1 MDNQISSCTD
11 GYEYGAYKYLYPR
24 VMLRSAPYMPN
35 IYFNVISDEE
45 RIRAICKAID
55 DLYNIENSYLTIAAF
70 NEFLTQ
76 LEKDQTAQTQE
87 AHAYADAQDT
97 NLLAQVKA
105 LIEQLQIGML
115 IWDVTQGTYAENVEA
130 MRDLFNDVTVHGISV
145 DTLAT
150 LPAATVD
157 SISTSG
163 LNVRGLA
170 VFSGWLTGSDFIP
183 EGVWHNDAP
192 IPDQNLTVKILA
204 QGQVTD
210 GFFTATKEG
219 E

>member
-1 MDNQISSCTD
+1 MDNQVSSGCE

-55 DLYNIENSYLTIAAF
+55 DLYMIENSYLTIQAF
-70 NEFLTQ
+70 NDFLAQ

-105 LIEQLQIGML
+105 LIEQLQIGMW
-115 IWDVTQGTYAENVEA
+115 IWDVTQGAYAENVEA

-157 SISTSG
+157 TVAESG

-170 VFSGWLTGSDFIP
+170 VFGGYLVGGDFTP
-183 EGVWHNDAP
+183 EGIAYQNEP
-192 IPDQNLTVKILA
+192 IAD
-204 QGQVTD
+204 
-210 GFFTATKEG
+210 
-219 E
+219 

>member
-1 MDNQISSCTD
+1 MDNQVSSGCE

-55 DLYNIENSYLTIAAF
+55 DLYEIENSYLTIQAF
-70 NEFLTQ
+70 NDFLAQ

-115 IWDVTQGTYAENVEA
+115 IWDVTQGTYAENVEV
-130 MRDLFNDVTVHGISV
+130 MRNLFNDVTVHGISV

-157 SISTSG
+157 TVAESG

-170 VFSGWLTGSDFIP
+170 VFGGYLVGEDFTP
-183 EGVWHNDAP
+183 EGITYQSEP
-192 IPDQNLTVKILA
+192 IPD
-204 QGQVTD
+204 
-210 GFFTATKEG
+210 
-219 E
+219 

>member
-1 MDNQISSCTD
+1 
-11 GYEYGAYKYLYPR
+11 
-24 VMLRSAPYMPN
+24 
-35 IYFNVISDEE
+35 
-45 RIRAICKAID
+45 
-55 DLYNIENSYLTIAAF
+55 
-70 NEFLTQ
+70 
-76 LEKDQTAQTQE
+76 
-87 AHAYADAQDT
+87 
-97 NLLAQVKA
+97 
-105 LIEQLQIGML
+105 
-115 IWDVTQGTYAENVEA
+115 
-130 MRDLFNDVTVHGISV
+130 MRNMFNDVTVHAITV
-145 DTLAT
+145 DVLAN
-150 LPAATVD
+150 LPGATVD

-183 EGVWHNDAP
+183 DGVWYNDAP

>member
-1 MDNQISSCTD
+1 MDNQVSSGCE

-45 RIRAICKAID
+45 RIRAICEAID
-55 DLYNIENSYLTIAAF
+55 ELYKIENSYLTIQAF
-70 NEFLTQ
+70 NDFLAQ

-87 AHAYADAQDT
+87 ARAYADAQDT

-130 MRDLFNDVTVHGISV
+130 MRDLFNDVTVHSI
-145 DTLAT
+145 
-150 LPAATVD
+150 TVD
-157 SISTSG
+157 ALANLDLTVDELSECR

-170 VFSGWLTGSDFIP
+170 VFSGYLEGDSFVP
-183 EGVWHNDAP
+183 EGVMYDGSTP
-192 IPDQNLTVKILA
+192 VDGQLTCAILA
-204 QGQVTD
+204 NGAVKD
-210 GFFTATKEG
+210 GFFVEG
-219 E
+219 S